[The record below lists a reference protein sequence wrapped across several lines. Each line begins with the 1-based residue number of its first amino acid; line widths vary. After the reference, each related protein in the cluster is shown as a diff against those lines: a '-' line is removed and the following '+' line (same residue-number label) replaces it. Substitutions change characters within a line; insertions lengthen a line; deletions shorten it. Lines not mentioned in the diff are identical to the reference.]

1 MVTFEAG
8 RPPRMRPTKPRLTSR
23 ISGHAMRSLYHMDIR
38 TNAQSLRSVHI
49 LHMVHPP
56 IGFKDVEMEGLR

>member
-1 MVTFEAG
+1 
-8 RPPRMRPTKPRLTSR
+8 
-23 ISGHAMRSLYHMDIR
+23 MRSLYHMDIR